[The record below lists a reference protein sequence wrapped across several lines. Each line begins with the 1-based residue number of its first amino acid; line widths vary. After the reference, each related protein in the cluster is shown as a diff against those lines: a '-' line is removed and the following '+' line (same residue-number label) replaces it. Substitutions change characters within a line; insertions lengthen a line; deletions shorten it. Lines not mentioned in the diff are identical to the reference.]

1 VKIATL
7 ALNLVLLA
15 FTCAVLVTDG
25 VSTEPAYLVLTLLVL
40 LVPVLNLAVV
50 FRGRSSPA
58 WRFATA
64 LCNAALLGMV
74 CWALVDSYPHPREDG
89 FVAYVVAVLL
99 IPALSVAVIVRR
111 GPRVSVGPT

>member
-1 VKIATL
+1 MKIATL

-15 FTCAVLVTDG
+15 FTCVVLATDG
-25 VSTEPAYLVLTLLVL
+25 VSTEPAHLVLTLLLL
-40 LVPVLNLAVV
+40 LVPILNFVVV
-50 FRGRSSPA
+50 FGARSSAA

-64 LCNAALLGMV
+64 LGNAALLGMA

-111 GPRVSVGPT
+111 PREAVGPT

>member
-25 VSTEPAYLVLTLLVL
+25 VSTEPADLVLTLLLL
-40 LVPVLNLAVV
+40 LVPVLNVV
-50 FRGRSSPA
+50 VIVRHRSSPA

-99 IPALSVAVIVRR
+99 IPVVSVVVILRR